1 MVKVATTAL
10 TDLDFG
16 LGDLSE
22 HDRAELFDVL
32 KRVRLGAGDVAATEL
47 DAR

>member
-1 MVKVATTAL
+1 MVEKATTAL

-16 LGDLSE
+16 LGDLPE
-22 HDRAELFDVL
+22 ADRAELFDIL
-32 KRVRLGAGDVAATEL
+32 KRVRLGAGDVADAEV